1 MSSNQMK
8 IYLVLIIISI
18 FLEAKIVQR
27 MQVVMGTFVT
37 IKIDEK
43 YQKKID
49 EGFMIARA
57 VDNSLSTFK
66 ETSVIAMLNKNTIA
80 KLDALSYEALLL
92 SKKYYKDT
100 DGYFNIAIGKIT
112 KDLYR
117 FGGNERLVDEKSLN
131 ASHID
136 LLALRFD
143 KSQAHIPN
151 DMKLDLGGMGKGFA
165 IDKVSE
171 YFIEAGVDKA
181 ILSASGDIRC
191 LSRCSVSVQDP
202 FSEGILLHF
211 RTTKQNSGITTS
223 GNYNRYIKDKT
234 HNHLLN
240 PKTKHSQQ
248 NFASITLVGEMKSSA
263 LDAYATAVS
272 VMPKD
277 KAYRF
282 LDALDVAYVVVE
294 VGGKMVLKNSDFFEV
309 E

>member
-1 MSSNQMK
+1 MK
-8 IYLVLIIISI
+8 IYLVLIIMSI
-18 FLEAKIVQR
+18 LLEAEMLQRVQI
-27 MQVVMGTFVT
+27 VMGTF
-37 IKIDEK
+37 ISIQINKK
-43 YQKKID
+43 YHKKID
-49 EGFMIARA
+49 EGFKIVKA

-66 ETSVIAMLNKNTIA
+66 STSVISMLNKNSIA
-80 KLDALSYEALLL
+80 KLDALSYEALFL
-92 SKKYYKDT
+92 SKQYYKDT

-117 FGGNERLVDEKSLN
+117 FGGNERLVDEKSLS

-136 LLALRFD
+136 FLALDFD
-143 KSQAHIPN
+143 KAQAHIPS

-171 YFIEAGVDKA
+171 YFIQEGVDKA
-181 ILSASGDIRC
+181 IVSASGDIRC
-191 LSRCSVSVQDP
+191 LQRCSIGVQDP
-202 FSEGILLHF
+202 FSEGILVHF
-211 RTTKQNSGITTS
+211 RTLKQNSGITTS

-248 NFASITLVGEMKSSA
+248 NFASITLVGDMKSSA
-263 LDAYATAVS
+263 LDAYTTAVS

-282 LDALDVAYVVVE
+282 LDALDVAYIVVE
-294 VGGKMVLKNSDFFEV
+294 VDGKTVLKNSDFFEL

>member
-1 MSSNQMK
+1 MK

>member
-1 MSSNQMK
+1 MK

-43 YQKKID
+43 YKKKID